1 MMQLELLKKM
11 NNRVFV
17 ARCVHSH
24 AVLRFEAE
32 AVPDIPVGEYCHV
45 TDCAFDQKSK
55 LVKCVIPDQSANR
68 QKGERGADGER
79 RADGPGEQHAAG
91 VSARVC
97 KRRRPDLTK

>member
-79 RADGPGEQHAAG
+79 RADGPGEQQSAG
-91 VSARVC
+91 VSVRVC